1 VSYTHQQGKEV
12 VSLEKSTETGSRLN
26 ATVRWLSTTVI
37 IAILATSIL
46 FTMGYSSD
54 FIYLIGYTNQL
65 IPLFEGIII
74 GTFVFSFAGSFA
86 GSKNPYILAAGVI
99 VSAVFLML
107 VFLILQITDYVV
119 PNHLLTISAIMIC
132 SMFLPALQFGRSALL
147 GSQGLRGKVVLP
159 LAVSI
164 LSIII
169 VAYSAVIYEKSGQS
183 NLAEIVSVLD
193 YAAIAI
199 LAAAASY
206 FLLKNRHTQ
215 GKSMVEK

>member
-1 VSYTHQQGKEV
+1 MI
-12 VSLEKSTETGSRLN
+12 SLEKSSETGSRLN

-74 GTFVFSFAGSFA
+74 GTFVFSFAGSFT

>member
-1 VSYTHQQGKEV
+1 VI
-12 VSLEKSTETGSRLN
+12 SLEKSSETGSRLN

-74 GTFVFSFAGSFA
+74 GTFVFSFAGSFT

>member
-1 VSYTHQQGKEV
+1 VI
-12 VSLEKSTETGSRLN
+12 SLEKSTETGSRLN
-26 ATVRWLSTTVI
+26 ATFRWLSTTVI

-46 FTMGYSSD
+46 FTMGYSSN

-99 VSAVFLML
+99 VSAVFLIL
-107 VFLILQITDYVV
+107 IFLILQITDYVV

-147 GSQGLRGKVVLP
+147 RSRGMREKVVLP

-193 YAAIAI
+193 YSAIAI

-215 GKSMVEK
+215 GKSMAEK

>member
-1 VSYTHQQGKEV
+1 
-12 VSLEKSTETGSRLN
+12 
-26 ATVRWLSTTVI
+26 
-37 IAILATSIL
+37 
-46 FTMGYSSD
+46 MGYSSD

-74 GTFVFSFAGSFA
+74 GTFVFSFAGSFT

>member
-1 VSYTHQQGKEV
+1 VI
-12 VSLEKSTETGSRLN
+12 SLEKSTETGSRLN

-74 GTFVFSFAGSFA
+74 GTFVFSFAGSFT

>member
-1 VSYTHQQGKEV
+1 MSYTHQQGKEV